1 MFPCSPL
8 KNLSSGV
15 TNKLTSAPKVLAKED
30 ENQNYAKFLAEFYE
44 SPFVDKD
51 AWFDFGSVAKC
62 SPVEY
67 FGSGLWLVYKGID
80 HPLKA
85 VLKILLM
92 EAYADEYPNT
102 RLLSMELKSAV
113 YNGSKYSI
121 RQDAYYL
128 MYELLI
134 VESLCKNKILQVLV

>member
-1 MFPCSPL
+1 MDTEDCGSAQSLFLLDEFYRSSIRLCGR
-8 KNLSSGV
+8 NLAWFMISE
-15 TNKLTSAPKVLAKED
+15 ED

-102 RLLSMELKSAV
+102 RLLSMELKV
-113 YNGSKYSI
+113 LYI
-121 RQDAYYL
+121 R
-128 MYELLI
+128 
-134 VESLCKNKILQVLV
+134 VLNTVFDKMLTI